1 MAGSDD
7 ERERLTCLLSE
18 ANSTDEDSTDD
29 DADFEDII
37 GDDFGHLSDTR
48 CDEFSDDVNDVR
60 CDDVRCD
67 DVSDVRVDD
76 VSDVRCDVND
86 VRNNG
91 QQYDLYKESMLW
103 FPGGPPLTFL
113 PFPMPDGDRRPGSC
127 PDHEC
132 CGGHFLPPSEVIEKR
147 LKVNIWLEHL
157 NNVAANRE
165 RGQAKA
171 AETRSLKKK
180 ELRTETT
187 PGGAATS
194 TATTHRSSARSPNH
208 SQAQS
213 APDIVTE
220 I

>member
-1 MAGSDD
+1 
-7 ERERLTCLLSE
+7 
-18 ANSTDEDSTDD
+18 
-29 DADFEDII
+29 
-37 GDDFGHLSDTR
+37 
-48 CDEFSDDVNDVR
+48 
-60 CDDVRCD
+60 
-67 DVSDVRVDD
+67 
-76 VSDVRCDVND
+76 
-86 VRNNG
+86 
-91 QQYDLYKESMLW
+91 MLW

-213 APDIVTE
+213 APDNIERSCLPTQAEMDGCKRSGTDEQATIDCWCSDGPGCNSRIIYTPNSLPNSLATRPSTGGLLLLAIGVAFKLHLTLVPV

>member
-1 MAGSDD
+1 MD
-7 ERERLTCLLSE
+7 
-18 ANSTDEDSTDD
+18 
-29 DADFEDII
+29 
-37 GDDFGHLSDTR
+37 
-48 CDEFSDDVNDVR
+48 
-60 CDDVRCD
+60 
-67 DVSDVRVDD
+67 
-76 VSDVRCDVND
+76 
-86 VRNNG
+86 
-91 QQYDLYKESMLW
+91 ESMLW

-147 LKVNIWLEHL
+147 LKGVELPPSDVLQRAHTDGSTDAALLSKECTLPVGEVNIWLEHL

-213 APDIVTE
+213 APDNIMVDVSRFGRRRVPKRFDE
-220 I
+220 YIM